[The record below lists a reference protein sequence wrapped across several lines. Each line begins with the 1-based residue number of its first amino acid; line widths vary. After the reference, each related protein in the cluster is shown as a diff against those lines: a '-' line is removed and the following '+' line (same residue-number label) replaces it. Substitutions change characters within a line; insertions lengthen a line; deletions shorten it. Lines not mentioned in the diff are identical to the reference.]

1 MAQPK
6 KTCKLSS
13 PFSNTPGGKKRE
25 EDEREGELKRTK
37 AKESIAER
45 QKQKQ
50 EDQIWK
56 EGRRESM
63 KSTAAGRET

>member
-1 MAQPK
+1 M
-6 KTCKLSS
+6 
-13 PFSNTPGGKKRE
+13 KRA
-25 EDEREGELKRTK
+25 K